1 MNFVRKLDKLAFGLC
16 IFGFTFAGAAELDIC
31 AFDEQL
37 VDALT
42 ECSQTH
48 SGYTAILDFIRQ
60 DSLPSNNEIC
70 PDEEKSQDISKKVT
84 ALFRT
89 SNTGHS
95 TIEYKSTFT
104 IHNRDTVMSVQDAI
118 PYDIAYTKYEHFSGI
133 EENERKL
140 SDEDNAVYNIVL
152 DYIIAKYDKRFAN
165 VKHSMISAAM
175 SGDMGKY
182 GYTSKIDALIEDLE
196 ISKLSMIEGKST
208 DGVKKEREDS
218 WAGLWITKNSSKEVK
233 ASKYS
238 WLQRPIQNFAQKY
251 PASPYT
257 AAISS
262 MSDEKLIQDLVQ
274 AEEEGEIRTY
284 KKDDRRVGF
293 GLGVMVGK
301 TLLGSNME
309 PMKEKVSV
317 SVPNFRLQIIHVVA
331 QLQGD
336 MYLGGGTSAMGL
348 EGLFG
353 YNLEY
358 KTFGADLLVGI
369 GFDQFFMGEDTTSSR
384 ALLAGIQG
392 YKHFY
397 FGVIGAFTPKL
408 QWTLKTLE
416 FDSPITK
423 RKRRVYINQFYFG
436 IALDFLVPLSEI

>member
-42 ECSQTH
+42 ESIQSH
-48 SGYTAILDFIRQ
+48 SGYAKVLDFIQQ
-60 DSLPSNNEIC
+60 DSLPPNNAVC

-89 SNTGHS
+89 SNTARNVA
-95 TIEYKSTFT
+95 EY
-104 IHNRDTVMSVQDAI
+104 DV
-118 PYDIAYTKYEHFSGI
+118 AYTKYAHFTGS
-133 EENERKL
+133 EEDGKTFT
-140 SDEDNAVYNIVL
+140 DEDNAAYNIVL

-165 VKHSMISAAM
+165 VKYSMISAAM
-175 SGDMGKY
+175 NGDMNKY
-182 GYTSKIDALIEDLE
+182 GYASKIDALFEDLE
-196 ISKLSMIEGKST
+196 ISKSSMIEGKPASEI
-208 DGVKKEREDS
+208 KKERENS
-218 WAGLWITKNSSKEVK
+218 WAGLWITENLSKEQN

-238 WLQRPIQNFAQKY
+238 WLQRPIQNFAKKY
-251 PASPYT
+251 PESPYT
-257 AAISS
+257 ATFSF
-262 MSDEKLIQDLVQ
+262 MSDEKLIQDLAQ
-274 AEEEGEIRTY
+274 TEEKEEIQTY
-284 KKDDRRVGF
+284 KKDNRRVGF

-353 YNLEY
+353 YSLEY
-358 KTFGADLLVGI
+358 KSFGADFLVGY
-369 GFDQFFMGEDTTSSR
+369 GFDQFFMGEDTTTSR

-392 YKHFY
+392 FKHFY
-397 FGVIGAFTPKL
+397 FGAVGAFTPKL

-436 IALDFLVPLSEI
+436 IALDFLIPLSEI